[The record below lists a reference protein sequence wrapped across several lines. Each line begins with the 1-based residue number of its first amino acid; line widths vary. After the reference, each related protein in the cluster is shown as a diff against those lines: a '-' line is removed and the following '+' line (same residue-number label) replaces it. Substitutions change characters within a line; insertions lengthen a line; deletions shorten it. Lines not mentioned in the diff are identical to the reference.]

1 MPAGGEAA
9 ARRFYADLLGI
20 PEVTKPPELDRGGV
34 WFEKDN
40 VRIHLGVELDFRAAQ
55 KAHPGLL
62 VKNLP
67 SLAARLLDAGFT
79 VAGGEPLDAH
89 KHVYVNDPF
98 GNRLELLQQVT

>member
-62 VKNLP
+62 VKEFAIP
-67 SLAARLLDAGFT
+67 SREAAGRRIHRGRRRTTRRPQTRL
-79 VAGGEPLDAH
+79 
-89 KHVYVNDPF
+89 
-98 GNRLELLQQVT
+98 RQ